1 MFALIG
7 CYNGSRVCCSPLY
20 MFTDFA
26 SWGCAFIVTPVD
38 CTEMKTE
45 GKDGLKIFYRHPKC
59 KCHTHIL
66 EIETRHDKMEI
77 HFPFAE

>member
-1 MFALIG
+1 
-7 CYNGSRVCCSPLY
+7 
-20 MFTDFA
+20 
-26 SWGCAFIVTPVD
+26 
-38 CTEMKTE
+38 MKTE

-59 KCHTHIL
+59 KCRTHIL